1 MITVPAADLMDPE
14 TLTKHLN
21 ARHVA
26 TDYAG
31 LSALG
36 GGLAAETNALARQA
50 YHRYCHEFGEYD
62 HEHREAERL

>member
-1 MITVPAADLMDPE
+1 MISVQPAEGMDDE
-14 TLTKHLN
+14 LLTKHLN

-31 LSALG
+31 LGRLS
-36 GGLAAETNALARQA
+36 GGLIAIEARGVRER

-62 HEHREAERL
+62 HEHSEG